1 MVATRIQ
8 GMRSEFAWRANAG
21 GYDEPHTHGEEN
33 PRSQWRK
40 LALVVARRESVRPNK
55 QDIGGLTQCCS
66 LSQITPSFPR
76 RHSRYTGGN
85 PSPLV
90 WGTQKLDSRLRG
102 NDEIV
107 TWIPA

>member
-1 MVATRIQ
+1 MAAPRIQ

-21 GYDEPHTHGEEN
+21 GCEEPHIHGEEN

-76 RHSRYTGGN
+76 KLESK
-85 PSPLV
+85 SPCV
-90 WGTQKLDSRLRG
+90 GHPKIG
-102 NDEIV
+102 FP
-107 TWIPA
+107 PARE